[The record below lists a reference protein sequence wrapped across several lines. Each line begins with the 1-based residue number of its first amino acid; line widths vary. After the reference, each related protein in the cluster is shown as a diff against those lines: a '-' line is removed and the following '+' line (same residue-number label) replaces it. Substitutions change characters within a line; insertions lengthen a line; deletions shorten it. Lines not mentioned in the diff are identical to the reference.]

1 MQYPMSNMGDQ
12 ARAIAAEHH
21 VVADKSDKPTRTLWG
36 DAFKRLRKNKLAMFA
51 VVWLAIT
58 ILVAVTADLWV
69 PQVLGDPTAS
79 DTATMAAN
87 SRLAPSLEHPFGTD
101 TLGRDV
107 LSRVIYGAR
116 ISLTVGI
123 VATGIS
129 TIIGNSR
136 LAPSLEHPFGTDT
149 LGRDVLSRVIYGA
162 RISLTVGIVATGIST
177 IIGLVMGAIA
187 AYYGGIW
194 DTIIMRLADTF
205 LAFPYTLFV
214 IAMIA
219 VIGNGI
225 QNVFFA
231 IGILGWP
238 QIARVFRSAILSV
251 KESDYIDA
259 ARAMGASDARII
271 ARHIFPNSVASS
283 VVYATMNRGGAIR
296 TEAALSVLG
305 MGVIPPDPSWGT
317 LIQEGQKFLQTEP
330 WLMILPGLAIL
341 TTVLA
346 FTLLGDGLRDAL
358 DVKMKD
364 A

>member
-1 MQYPMSNMGDQ
+1 MQYQMNTMGEQ
-12 ARAIAAEHH
+12 VRAAAAEAH
-21 VVADKSDKPTRTLWG
+21 VVANGSDKPTRTLWG
-36 DAFKRLRKNKLAMFA
+36 DAFKRLRKNRLAMFA
-51 VVWLAIT
+51 IVWILIVVVI
-58 ILVAVTADLWV
+58 AVTADLWV
-69 PQVLGDPTAS
+69 PSVLGDPNAS
-79 DTATMAAN
+79 DTATMVMN
-87 SRLAPSLEHPFGTD
+87 SRLAPSLQHPFGTD

-129 TIIGNSR
+129 T
-136 LAPSLEHPFGTDT
+136 A
-149 LGRDVLSRVIYGA
+149 
-162 RISLTVGIVATGIST
+162 
-177 IIGLVMGAIA
+177 IGLVMGALA

-194 DTIIMRLADTF
+194 DTIIMRLADIF

-225 QNVFFA
+225 QNVFIA

-238 QIARVFRSAILSV
+238 SIARVFRSAILSV
-251 KESDYIDA
+251 KESDYVDA
-259 ARAMGASDARII
+259 ARSMGASDARII
-271 ARHIFPNSVASS
+271 ARHIFPNSVASI
-283 VVYATMNRGGAIR
+283 VVYATMNIGGAIL
-296 TEAALSVLG
+296 TESALSFLG
-305 MGVIPPDPSWGT
+305 LGVVPPDPSWGT
-317 LIQEGQKFLQTEP
+317 LIQEGQKYLQTEP
-330 WLMILPGLAIL
+330 WLMIMPGIAIL